1 MIPSYMFYQLNSF
14 SVGGWVKQVFA
25 KTYEPLNSKF
35 GGTPLPVAPTQNRVC
50 LAPPNHTFILPP
62 IYKVRV
68 YYNFKNSLIIHE
80 QITQS

>member
-35 GGTPLPVAPTQNRVC
+35 GGTPLTCGPHPESSLSGPTQPH
-50 LAPPNHTFILPP
+50 LYSTTYIQ
-62 IYKVRV
+62 IK
-68 YYNFKNSLIIHE
+68 SLL
-80 QITQS
+80 